1 MSNMQRGKKKLPFF
15 ILILVVAVGVLCY
28 IGLDYDSPVRHEEGF
43 GIYRASLDS
52 ESTIVDFTD
61 TGRLGL
67 FAEFYTYDFFRY
79 LSFDM
84 NVTVVDGNVYAV
96 IYDITDTPYTQEV
109 AELTEVARKTM
120 GKSGDYSMALKELP
134 ENRQYV
140 IGFFC
145 DESCMFTLDGS
156 FSWTT
161 SMKEYIQDVWLAGI
175 FKQEEQYTPK
185 NYPENEW

>member
-1 MSNMQRGKKKLPFF
+1 MQSGKKKLSFF
-15 ILILVVAVGVLCY
+15 ILILVVVAGALCY
-28 IGLDYDSPVRHEEGF
+28 IGLEYDSPVRQEEGF
-43 GIYRASLDS
+43 GIYRASLDP

-109 AELTEVARKTM
+109 AELTPGRSAQIP
-120 GKSGDYSMALKELP
+120 GSGHNFPLWC
-134 ENRQYV
+134 NR
-140 IGFFC
+140 
-145 DESCMFTLDGS
+145 
-156 FSWTT
+156 
-161 SMKEYIQDVWLAGI
+161 
-175 FKQEEQYTPK
+175 
-185 NYPENEW
+185 